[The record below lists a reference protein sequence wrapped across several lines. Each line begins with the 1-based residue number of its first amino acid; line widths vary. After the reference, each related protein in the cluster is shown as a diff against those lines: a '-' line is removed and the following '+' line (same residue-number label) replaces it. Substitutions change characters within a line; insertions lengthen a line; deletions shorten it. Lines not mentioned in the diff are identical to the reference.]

1 MPRAAARPAVPG
13 ASYPSAGTG
22 ETAVTAR
29 RCPEPG
35 PARPAPPS
43 RRRKLTRTT
52 LQTKV
57 RSYARPNH
65 SRRRTP
71 PLLSPP
77 APYPTETALRRAALL
92 LAPARTASRPPGAPK
107 QREPPGPPGPVARGP
122 RSPHGR
128 VRPADSALLSARP
141 PARLP
146 SAARPA
152 VEPRRQPQLLFLPN
166 FSPNFQAPAEGV
178 GKSCGA
184 PLPRRPGRG
193 QPPSVRDGGG
203 EGGEKTVGT
212 TPPAGL
218 RQRGAGPRPHLA
230 AGRGAAAVQLKGRA
244 QTHLEKLLLLDR
256 SKLGKTASG
265 GSELRRK
272 KEPEGSNPRKTA
284 TRTAPDTR
292 CTKRSV
298 TDRPTTRA
306 RGAAQPPP
314 APPSSGRAA
323 PEAVVQRVHVAP
335 GRVQQQIGEG
345 LRVGCARRVAQAAAV
360 LRGGKKRQ
368 R

>member
-1 MPRAAARPAVPG
+1 MAAAGPPGASSRGSAAQSAQGRPRMPRAAARPAVPG

-128 VRPADSALLSARP
+128 VCPADSALLSTRP

-203 EGGEKTVGT
+203 RRGGEDRGYDPSRGT
-212 TPPAGL
+212 E
-218 RQRGAGPRPHLA
+218 A
-230 AGRGAAAVQLKGRA
+230 AGRRA
-244 QTHLEKLLLLDR
+244 
-256 SKLGKTASG
+256 SASPG
-265 GSELRRK
+265 G
-272 KEPEGSNPRKTA
+272 G
-284 TRTAPDTR
+284 
-292 CTKRSV
+292 
-298 TDRPTTRA
+298 A
-306 RGAAQPPP
+306 RGG
-314 APPSSGRAA
+314 GRAA
-323 PEAVVQRVHVAP
+323 EGTRTDAS
-335 GRVQQQIGEG
+335 GEVTFI
-345 LRVGCARRVAQAAAV
+345 RSVKTRENSIRRIRTQEKKRTRRVKPQENSNKDRA
-360 LRGGKKRQ
+360 
-368 R
+368 

>member
-1 MPRAAARPAVPG
+1 M
-13 ASYPSAGTG
+13 
-22 ETAVTAR
+22 
-29 RCPEPG
+29 
-35 PARPAPPS
+35 
-43 RRRKLTRTT
+43 
-52 LQTKV
+52 
-57 RSYARPNH
+57 
-65 SRRRTP
+65 
-71 PLLSPP
+71 
-77 APYPTETALRRAALL
+77 
-92 LAPARTASRPPGAPK
+92 
-107 QREPPGPPGPVARGP
+107 
-122 RSPHGR
+122 
-128 VRPADSALLSARP
+128 
-141 PARLP
+141 
-146 SAARPA
+146 
-152 VEPRRQPQLLFLPN
+152 
-166 FSPNFQAPAEGV
+166 
-178 GKSCGA
+178 
-184 PLPRRPGRG
+184 
-193 QPPSVRDGGG
+193 
-203 EGGEKTVGT
+203 GT

-360 LRGGKKRQ
+360 LRGGEKRQ